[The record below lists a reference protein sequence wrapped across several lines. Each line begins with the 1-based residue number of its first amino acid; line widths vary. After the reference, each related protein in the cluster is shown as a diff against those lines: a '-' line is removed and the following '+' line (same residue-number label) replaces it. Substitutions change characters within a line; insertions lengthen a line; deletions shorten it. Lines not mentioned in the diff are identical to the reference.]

1 MSRSLSLRAAG
12 AIAAVA
18 VAAVALSG
26 CSGAA
31 SGTASGGADH
41 ARLVIAT
48 DSDQAAFGYDPARYG
63 SGQRMFLEGLYDSLF
78 ALDAHGTVVPQLV
91 TRFSYNAD
99 NTQLTLDLDTSAA
112 FTDGST
118 LSAKLVKENLDARGN
133 ADLSAYSAFAKG
145 GQNEITDVTVV
156 DDATV
161 TLTFAAPQPGFEAN
175 LVAPAGMI
183 VGETAAAQRK
193 SLDTAPDGSG
203 PLTIDAKATVK
214 GNSYTLVKKKNDKH
228 ASAYAYDSYEFRPIL
243 DPQARVNA
251 VLSGEAGL
259 ADITAE
265 TQAQAKSGNVDV
277 SANAGTVMNLIP
289 FDKAGALAPQWGD
302 PRVFKALSI
311 AIDRAAYVKAVH
323 PGEVPTANVLPTD
336 NPGYQ
341 KDIEKEYAYDPAA
354 AKKLLAEAGYP
365 NGFSFDFTITQ
376 GSQRDLE
383 ALQPYWAAIGVTV
396 NLKNAASTEQAFQ
409 AVQTEPLGGP
419 IPFQWTNPAGN
430 VFGALFGFANFHKA
444 ENPKIQAAAQAV
456 AGAKDDTARAAA
468 LKELNSAIADAG
480 WLIPLYDQ
488 LSPWAYDKTKVAAPT
503 FPGAEAFPL
512 LASLTP
518 AS

>member
-1 MSRSLSLRAAG
+1 
-12 AIAAVA
+12 
-18 VAAVALSG
+18 
-26 CSGAA
+26 
-31 SGTASGGADH
+31 
-41 ARLVIAT
+41 
-48 DSDQAAFGYDPARYG
+48 
-63 SGQRMFLEGLYDSLF
+63 
-78 ALDAHGTVVPQLV
+78 
-91 TRFSYNAD
+91 
-99 NTQLTLDLDTSAA
+99 
-112 FTDGST
+112 
-118 LSAKLVKENLDARGN
+118 
-133 ADLSAYSAFAKG
+133 
-145 GQNEITDVTVV
+145 
-156 DDATV
+156 
-161 TLTFAAPQPGFEAN
+161 
-175 LVAPAGMI
+175 
-183 VGETAAAQRK
+183 
-193 SLDTAPDGSG
+193 
-203 PLTIDAKATVK
+203 VK

-409 AVQTEPLGGP
+409 AVQTEPIGGP